1 MTCRGMYGWVVGL
14 VCWSYLS
21 DESESQD
28 RMIAGTIRI
37 PHQYWPVFV
46 FVTFV
51 FLVPGSSV
59 LLNLLCGGIGY
70 LYVKQKLSFLVP
82 SDARLT
88 EFETKAILSPL
99 TKATNFVPT
108 ADTSNPYLP
117 IVNEQPSTTS
127 NSSFAGQGHRLG
139 P

>member
-14 VCWSYLS
+14 ICWSYLS
-21 DESESQD
+21 EDNEAQD

-37 PHQYWPVFV
+37 PHQYWPMIVFV
-46 FVTFV
+46 MFV
-51 FLVPGSSV
+51 FLIPGSSV
-59 LLNLLCGGIGY
+59 LLNILCGVIGY
-70 LYVKQKLSFLVP
+70 LYVKQKLSLLMP

-88 EFETKAILSPL
+88 EIESKAILSPL
-99 TKATNFVPT
+99 TKAANFVPT

-117 IVNEQPSTTS
+117 IVNDQPS
-127 NSSFAGQGHRLG
+127 SSFAGQGHRLG